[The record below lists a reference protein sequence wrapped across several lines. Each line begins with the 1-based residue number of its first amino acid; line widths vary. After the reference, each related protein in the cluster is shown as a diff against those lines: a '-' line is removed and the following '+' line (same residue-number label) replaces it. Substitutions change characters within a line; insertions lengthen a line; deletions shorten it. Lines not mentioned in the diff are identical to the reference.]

1 MDKILT
7 KMNKLYS
14 KEELQKELK
23 SYEKIFNPTI
33 IAYLKSLLS
42 LKISVIKNYLNGQ
55 DFEPLVNLDIYK
67 NIAIYNIYYRLLKI
81 LENIHGLEISKE
93 PNLKAYIKLNNDLKE
108 IFCFDFNN
116 YPSVLNNMEE
126 IGTITMHQVL
136 DIPREKS
143 NYKSLY
149 GDENN
154 FKEDISIAMQKI
166 KLSNLSNLPN
176 YQKREIIITNMLYL
190 MFIDEFGLTK
200 GTILKRENPR
210 LKIYKQIDY
219 I

>member
-1 MDKILT
+1 
-7 KMNKLYS
+7 
-14 KEELQKELK
+14 
-23 SYEKIFNPTI
+23 
-33 IAYLKSLLS
+33 
-42 LKISVIKNYLNGQ
+42 
-55 DFEPLVNLDIYK
+55 
-67 NIAIYNIYYRLLKI
+67 
-81 LENIHGLEISKE
+81 
-93 PNLKAYIKLNNDLKE
+93 
-108 IFCFDFNN
+108 
-116 YPSVLNNMEE
+116 
-126 IGTITMHQVL
+126 MHQVL